1 MITSKVT
8 LRIQDQDF
16 LEQRGFAT
24 LSDAI
29 TPLNEA
35 EDINIPEQ
43 TLWQYATEQVEINGE
58 TAEHF

>member
-43 TLWQYATEQVEINGE
+43 TL
-58 TAEHF
+58 